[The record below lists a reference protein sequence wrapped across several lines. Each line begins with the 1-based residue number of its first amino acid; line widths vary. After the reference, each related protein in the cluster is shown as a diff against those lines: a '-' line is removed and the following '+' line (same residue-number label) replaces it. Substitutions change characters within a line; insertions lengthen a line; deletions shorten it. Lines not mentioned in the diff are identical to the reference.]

1 MLQYINRAII
11 YLVHAIFLENLNGII
26 SDGRSFQNKTMEQSA
41 RTRKI
46 DERLDETRIP
56 LNGALP
62 QNRKC
67 FQTCYQRITTAK
79 LRSPLIKLKIGGIS
93 LQNVVHQIKLTN
105 LCTIANS
112 YLKFVLLIFNKT
124 SYLEE

>member
-1 MLQYINRAII
+1 M
-11 YLVHAIFLENLNGII
+11 
-26 SDGRSFQNKTMEQSA
+26 KQSA
-41 RTRKI
+41 KTRKI

-79 LRSPLIKLKIGGIS
+79 LRSPLIKSKNWWYFLAKCQYI
-93 LQNVVHQIKLTN
+93 VHQIKLTN
-105 LCTIANS
+105 LCTIVNS
-112 YLKFVLLIFNKT
+112 YLKFVLLIFNNT